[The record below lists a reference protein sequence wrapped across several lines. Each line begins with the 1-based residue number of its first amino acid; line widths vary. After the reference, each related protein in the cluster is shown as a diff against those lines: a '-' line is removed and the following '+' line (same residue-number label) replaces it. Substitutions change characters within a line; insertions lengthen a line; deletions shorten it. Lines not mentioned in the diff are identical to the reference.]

1 MKAVLV
7 GCGGISQ
14 VWLEGIAAVNALE
27 VVGLVDILEA
37 NARERAAEF
46 GLDVRT
52 GTSLEAMLA
61 ATQPDIVFDCTVPAA
76 HYDVVTT
83 ALAAGCHVFGEKPL
97 ADTLQQ
103 ALEMVAAAKTS
114 GKTYAVMQNRRYDPN
129 IRALRDFLQSGVIGT
144 ITTLHADFF
153 IGAHFGGFR
162 EEMPHVLVK
171 DMAIHTFDAARF
183 LTHTDPRS
191 AYCLEWNPK
200 GSWYSQDASATA
212 VFEMTGGLVF
222 TYRGS
227 WCSEGLHTSWES
239 AWRIIGTKGTVIWD
253 AAGVRC
259 EVVDK
264 AEGFIYSHVPV
275 TMPEPEPNTTVNW
288 HGAAIEA
295 FVTAVQAGQTPETS
309 CEDNLR
315 SLQMVFAAAQSS
327 ETRRVVDI
335 PQKTPP
341 EKSSLER
348 KLT

>member
-1 MKAVLV
+1 MTRPLRVLLA
-7 GCGGISQ
+7 GCGGISRT
-14 VWLEGIAAVNALE
+14 WLEPLVRMPQLE
-27 VVGLVDILEA
+27 PVGLIDLVEA

-46 GLDVRT
+46 SLDVRT

-76 HYDVVTT
+76 HFDVVTT
-83 ALAAGCHVFGEKPL
+83 ALAHGCHVFGEKPL
-97 ADTLQQ
+97 ADTPEQ
-103 ALEMVAAAKTS
+103 AEKMVAAAQTS

-144 ITTLHADFF
+144 LTTLHADFF

-162 EEMPHVLVK
+162 EEMRHVLVK

-183 LTHTDPRS
+183 LTRTDPRS

-200 GSWYSQDASATA
+200 GSWYDLDASATA
-212 VFEMTGGLVF
+212 IFEMTGGLVF

-227 WCSEGLHTSWES
+227 WCSEGLHTPWES
-239 AWRIIGTKGTVIWD
+239 AWRIIGTKGSIIWD

-264 AEGFIYSHVPV
+264 AEGFIYSHTPV
-275 TMPEPEPNTTVNW
+275 TPPEPEPSTAVNW

-295 FVTAVQAGQTPETS
+295 FVAAVQAGETPETS
-309 CEDNLR
+309 CEDNLL

-335 PQKTPP
+335 L
-341 EKSSLER
+341 EKGSSER
-348 KLT
+348 NLI